1 MQHPSRSKRR
11 GPVAADRVA
20 DGVEADLRQL
30 RDQDLLP
37 PDCEGLAALALALAR
52 AYDAD
57 PRAAT
62 AKELRE
68 TMLVLTTREDS
79 GANDG
84 LADLLGAIRDA
95 EDS

>member
-1 MQHPSRSKRR
+1 MTRR
-11 GPVAADRVA
+11 KQVPPVAAESVES
-20 DGVEADLRQL
+20 GVLADLRQL

-37 PDCEGLAALALALAR
+37 PDSEGMAALALALAR
-52 AYDAD
+52 AYDAE

-68 TMLVLTTREDS
+68 TLLLLTRREDT
-79 GANDG
+79 GADAG

>member
-1 MQHPSRSKRR
+1 MTRR
-11 GPVAADRVA
+11 KPVLPVAAASVEA
-20 DGVEADLRQL
+20 GVLADLRQL

-37 PDCEGLAALALALAR
+37 PDSEGMAALALALAR
-52 AYDAD
+52 AYDAE

-68 TMLVLTTREDS
+68 TLLLLTRREDT
-79 GANDG
+79 GADAG

>member
-1 MQHPSRSKRR
+1 MT
-11 GPVAADRVA
+11 A
-20 DGVEADLRQL
+20 GVELDLRQL

-37 PDCEGLAALALALAR
+37 PDSEGLAALALALAK
-52 AYDAD
+52 AYDAE

-68 TMLVLTTREDS
+68 TLLLLTRREDS
-79 GANDG
+79 GADAG
-84 LADLLGAIRDA
+84 LADLLGALRDA

>member
-1 MQHPSRSKRR
+1 MTRR
-11 GPVAADRVA
+11 KPVLPVAAESVEA
-20 DGVEADLRQL
+20 GVLADLRQL

-37 PDCEGLAALALALAR
+37 PDSEGLAALALALAR
-52 AYDAD
+52 AYDAE

-68 TMLVLTTREDS
+68 TLLLLTRREDT
-79 GANDG
+79 GADAG